1 MNNITKNIILFP
13 FNILYKISPE
23 ADLKVLF
30 YLKQHYKLNLK
41 NPKTYNEKLQW
52 IKLYNKNSLMPKC
65 CDKYT
70 VREFVEKQECGEI
83 LNDLIWEGF
92 KPEDI
97 PFDNLPEKYVIK
109 VTHGSTF
116 NIIQDGTAKISRDE
130 VIE

>member
-23 ADLKVLF
+23 TDLKVLF

-52 IKLYNKNSLMPKC
+52 IKLYNKNPLMPKC

-70 VREFVEKQECGEI
+70 VREFF
-83 LNDLIWEGF
+83 EGQGCQ
-92 KPEDI
+92 K
-97 PFDNLPEKYVIK
+97 NMLLK
-109 VTHGSTF
+109 
-116 NIIQDGTAKISRDE
+116 
-130 VIE
+130 

>member
-52 IKLYNKNSLMPKC
+52 IKL
-65 CDKYT
+65 
-70 VREFVEKQECGEI
+70 
-83 LNDLIWEGF
+83 
-92 KPEDI
+92 
-97 PFDNLPEKYVIK
+97 
-109 VTHGSTF
+109 
-116 NIIQDGTAKISRDE
+116 
-130 VIE
+130 